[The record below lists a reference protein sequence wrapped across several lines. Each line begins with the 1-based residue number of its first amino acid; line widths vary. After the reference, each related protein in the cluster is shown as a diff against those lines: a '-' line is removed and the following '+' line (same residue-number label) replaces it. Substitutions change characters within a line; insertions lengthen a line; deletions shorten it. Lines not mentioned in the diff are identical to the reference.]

1 MSSSNSHVK
10 CGKLNCLQCLY
21 SLLEIV
27 SDEEMEDTS
36 QADNRVEEIVSSED
50 EELEAKSDKPK
61 QQQTI
66 PDGYYSCD
74 NCVDSPHSAP
84 NSP

>member
-1 MSSSNSHVK
+1 MSSSNSRLN

-36 QADNRVEEIVSSED
+36 QADDGIEDIVSSED
-50 EELEAKSDKPK
+50 EQLEAKSDKQP
-61 QQQTI
+61 QI
-66 PDGYYSCD
+66 LPDGWHSCD